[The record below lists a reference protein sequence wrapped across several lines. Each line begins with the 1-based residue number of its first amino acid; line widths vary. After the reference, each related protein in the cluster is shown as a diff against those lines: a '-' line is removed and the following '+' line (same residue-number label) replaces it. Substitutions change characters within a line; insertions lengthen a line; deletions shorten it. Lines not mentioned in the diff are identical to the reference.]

1 MSATNSLHYE
11 LCCKGATWIR
21 QRNNAETWKT
31 PNALSVVEIVC
42 YGAENPDIYAT
53 NGCESTVIEVKTS
66 HTDFLADQKKFS
78 RTHTGYAMGDF
89 RYYLCPEGIIKPEEL
104 PADWGLLYY
113 CNGKI
118 RKVVQAKQQKAEKL
132 WDLMLLSSILRRE
145 GIWGKTLNYR
155 QNAPNFEDNPKN
167 CEK

>member
-21 QRNNAETWKT
+21 QRKNAEPWKAA
-31 PNALSVVEIVC
+31 NILSVVEIIC

-66 HTDFLADQKKFS
+66 HQDFLADKKKFS
-78 RTHTGYAMGDF
+78 RKNSDYAMGDF

-104 PADWGLLYY
+104 PSNWGLLYY
-113 CNGKI
+113 CKGKI
-118 RKVVQAKQQKAEKL
+118 KKIVQATQQKSDKI

-145 GIWGKTLNYR
+145 GITGKTLNYR
-155 QNAPNFEDNPKN
+155 K
-167 CEK
+167 K